1 MDPAA
6 ANARVCLCGAATPCS
21 SSCLFMLEEA
31 TWHTTAASQM
41 HCRNGLTACVC
52 VCESGCDPRPKCS
65 GSECHYVTSVIWCL
79 STGDQDVN
87 VSRFV
92 PSVKTICQ
100 TDQRPENPN
109 TRRGSLLKLLFFV
122 QSGCFYHVSFSCYIL
137 LMQRKRSTSRVRDF
151 TRSRSGVLLKSA
163 KFARLVA

>member
-1 MDPAA
+1 M
-6 ANARVCLCGAATPCS
+6 CLCGAATPCS

-109 TRRGSLLKLLFFV
+109 TRKGSLLKLFFFFLCKVGVSTMYLFRATFSSC
-122 QSGCFYHVSFSCYIL
+122 SGNEAHPEYV
-137 LMQRKRSTSRVRDF
+137 TSPDQGQVCC
-151 TRSRSGVLLKSA
+151 
-163 KFARLVA
+163 